1 MGKPLLLMTQV
12 PAWYRLNNMLKFNQ
26 RSYTRILFLFIILGL
41 SVLMAGCGSFGF
53 ETPLQDLIIQP
64 EATPPGSTVE
74 GQSDETADLVEAEE
88 TFILI
93 EEIIIILL
101 FIASIVGIAA
111 RRIRVPYTLGLVVIG
126 LLITLLPQVNISIP
140 PTLIFA
146 LLIPPIVFEGAF
158 HLNINDLRRDLRPIL
173 IFAIPGV
180 ILTMGIVA
188 SLVSWGTGIP
198 ITYALVFGAIVA
210 AIDPVAVISLFRNLG
225 VPKRLQVLLEGE
237 SLLNDGTSIVI
248 YGLVLSVAVSAS
260 EFNLLTSVLD
270 FIRIAGGGIVIGLA
284 LGALISQI
292 IDRIDDYLIE
302 TTLTTILAFGS
313 FLIAEQVFH
322 VSGVLAV
329 VGAGLIAGNIGP
341 AGMSPTT
348 RIVLFNFW
356 EYAAFL
362 ANSFIFLLI
371 GLQIELSAL
380 YSSWQLIAIAIIAV
394 LIARTVTIYGFA
406 WIGREIPLRWQHILN
421 WGGLR
426 GAISLALALSLPLVL
441 GDVRSQLQI
450 MTFGVVIF
458 TLLVQGLSIGTL
470 VRKLRISERSAIK
483 EEFERRHARAIA
495 SQTSYEHLE
504 QMRQNGLISS
514 HTWQMI
520 SPLLDQYN
528 QVLIDATKEVLTNH
542 PELEA
547 EDMEIARRESL
558 QAQRST
564 LSTLLNDGVISEET
578 YVQLVSEVDAALASD
593 IISWPELIRQQSGV
607 HLPITRLLGA
617 VIQEQD
623 LENALSVLSK
633 MGFSVTHLPSTGG
646 FLGRR
651 SVTLLIGLAE
661 GQEKTAVDAL
671 SSSCKKR
678 VEYVSTP
685 IDIGPSPFPNPIP
698 VNVGGATIF
707 VFEVDRYEEF

>member
-1 MGKPLLLMTQV
+1 MQ
-12 PAWYRLNNMLKFNQ
+12 
-26 RSYTRILFLFIILGL
+26 RILSNHRQRLFLIIAILGLFSILSGCTTLDFEQIQLAPSATTNESRGGNQTENQSKEQINLLEDEESFLFI
-41 SVLMAGCGSFGF
+41 
-53 ETPLQDLIIQP
+53 
-64 EATPPGSTVE
+64 
-74 GQSDETADLVEAEE
+74 
-88 TFILI
+88 
-93 EEIIIILL
+93 EEIVVVLL

-111 RRIRVPYTLGLVVIG
+111 RRFRVPYTLGLVAIG
-126 LLITLLPQVNISIP
+126 LLITLLPQVDIKIQ

-158 HLNINDLRRDLRPIL
+158 HLNINDLRRDITPIL
-173 IFAIPGV
+173 TFAIPGV
-180 ILTMGIVA
+180 ILTMLIVGA
-188 SLVSWGTGIP
+188 LVSWGTGIP
-198 ITYALVFGAIVA
+198 IVYTFVFGAIVA
-210 AIDPVAVISLFRNLG
+210 AIDPVAVIALFRNIG

-237 SLLNDGTSIVI
+237 SLLNDGTSIVL
-248 YGLVLSVAVSAS
+248 YGLVISIAITAS
-260 EFNLLTSVLD
+260 EFNLLTSIID
-270 FIRIAGGGIVIGLA
+270 FIRIAGGGVIIGLV
-284 LGALISQI
+284 LGGLISQI

-302 TTLTTILAFGS
+302 TTLTTILAYGS
-313 FLIAEQVFH
+313 FLIAEEMFH

-371 GLQIELSAL
+371 GLQIQLSSLFA
-380 YSSWQLIAIAIIAV
+380 SWQVIAIAIIAV
-394 LIARTVTIYGFA
+394 IIARAVTIYGFA
-406 WIGREIPLRWQHILN
+406 WVGREIPFRWQHILN

-441 GDVRSQLQI
+441 GDTRNQLQV

-458 TLLVQGLSIGTL
+458 TLLVQGLTVGSI
-470 VRKLRISERSAIK
+470 VRRLGISERSTIK
-483 EEFERRHARAIA
+483 EEYERRHARAMA
-495 SQTSYEHLE
+495 TQSSYEHLE
-504 QMRQNGLISS
+504 NMRKSGLISA
-514 HTWQMI
+514 HTWEVI
-520 SPLLDQYN
+520 SPLIEQYN
-528 QVLIDATKEVLTNH
+528 QVLVEATKDVLTNH

-547 EDMEIARRESL
+547 EEMEAAWRESL

-564 LSTLLNDGVISEET
+564 LSTLLNDGVISEDT
-578 YVQLVSEVDAALASD
+578 YMQLVSEVDAALTSD
-593 IISWPELIRQQSGV
+593 VQNWPEIIRRQTGL
-607 HLPITRLLGA
+607 HAPINRLLSA

-623 LENALSVLSK
+623 LENALSVLTK
-633 MGFSVTHLPSTGG
+633 LGFSVTHLPSTGG

-651 SVTLLIGLAE
+651 SVTLLIGLAA

-685 IDIGPSPFPNPIP
+685 IEAGPSPFPNPIP

-707 VFEVDRYEEF
+707 VFEVERFEEF